1 MKEPFFIVVARTGAE
16 HPTHAA
22 AFAAAH
28 RLAAQYPGE
37 TYHVMRSASRPV
49 REEIDRG

>member
-1 MKEPFFIVVARTGAE
+1 MADPFFIVVARTGAE

-28 RLAAQYPGE
+28 RMAVQNPGK

-49 REEIDRG
+49 REEMACD